1 MKRKLLFLGMALAV
15 LLAAFPQ
22 TTLAATNMLADPSF
36 EEDADNDDWPDNPPW
51 GSWNANW
58 SYGGDGYNAYYEND
72 PTHAALTGED
82 CVGLYGSD
90 YALWVQDIN
99 TGFVIGGTYYHAFY
113 AKDIYPGGSGATI
126 DPAVEFWSAP
136 RDSGGSKITTLNFP
150 VHIPEDGKWHLV
162 QSSFV
167 VPAGTGMVA
176 PIPLLNGGGDSDY
189 LIDDAWFSDAPFVEG
204 TASIPNPADGAFAP
218 STTDELSWTNPEQAS
233 PSEIITCDVYFTNN
247 FPEYGKYP
255 GDPNFALYADPPI
268 VINEAVESVT
278 LSALIPPIELEMQ
291 KDYYW
296 RVDCYD
302 PNKIGDP
309 EKYPAI
315 GAVWTFNTSNLPPE
329 VEAGG
334 KQKVWL
340 PAVGS
345 ATVALDATVN
355 DDGMP
360 LNPGIVTLEWTLD
373 SGSPTLTFD
382 PDNTVEDPD
391 VIFTTAGKYVLK
403 LTADDGAV
411 TTSDTVT
418 IDVYDNSY
426 TGLLAHWQLDET
438 TGTNADDIVG
448 NHDGTL
454 VGDPTW
460 MPIDGQAGGAI
471 ELDGDG
477 DYIEILDSSDGGDP
491 QNTTWAD
498 LAEEVTVS
506 CWAKVSEFTA
516 DYQAF
521 VSKGEGAYRIQRNDT
536 SDNIWFIISTGDIN
550 AGVGGQLNVND
561 GKWHQITGTYDGE
574 TINLYIDGYP
584 DGSLEYDGGVGTN
597 ESTLLIGENIGYE
610 RSFNGLMDE
619 VRIYEIGL
627 PADRVLADFM
637 ADGGANSCGQVYKVT
652 DVNQDCYTNLLDFAE
667 MAAKWLECSDITEPS
682 CFE

>member
-1 MKRKLLFLGMALAV
+1 MKRKLLFLGLALVV
-15 LLAAFPQ
+15 LLGAFPQ
-22 TTLAATNMLADPSF
+22 TTLAASNMLVNPSF
-36 EEDADNDDWPDNPPW
+36 EDNVDTNVDWPDFW
-51 GSWNANW
+51 GVWNANW
-58 SYGGDGYNAYYEND
+58 SYGGDGYNQYHEND
-72 PTHAALTGED
+72 GAYPARTGED
-82 CVGLYGSD
+82 CVGMSGSD
-90 YALWVQDIN
+90 YALFVQDIE

-126 DPAVEFWSAP
+126 DPAVEFWSGP
-136 RDSGGSKITTLNFP
+136 RNSGGAKMSTVNNP
-150 VHIPEDGKWHLV
+150 VFIPDDGQWHLV
-162 QSSFV
+162 QASVV

-176 PIPLLNGGGDSDY
+176 PIPLLNGGGASEY
-189 LIDDAWFSDAPFVEG
+189 LIDDAWFSTEPYVEG
-204 TASIPNPADGAFAP
+204 TATNPNPGDGDFAP
-218 STTDELSWTNPEQAS
+218 ATTDVLSWTNPPAAT
-233 PSEIITCDVYFTNN
+233 PSEEITCNVYFTDTY
-247 FPEYGKYP
+247 PEYGKYP

-268 VINEAVESVT
+268 VTNEAIDSVT
-278 LSALIPPIELEMQ
+278 LSTLIPPIVLEMQ

-296 RVDCYD
+296 RVDVHD
-302 PNKIGDP
+302 PNKTDDP
-309 EKYPAI
+309 DEFAI
-315 GAVWTFNTSNLPPE
+315 GTVWTFNTSNLPPE
-329 VEAGG
+329 VDAGG

-340 PAVGS
+340 STSGS
-345 ATVALDATVN
+345 ATVTLDATVE

-360 LNPGIVTLEWTLD
+360 LDPGEVTLEWTVD
-373 SGSPTLTFD
+373 SGPGTPPTFD

-391 VIFTTAGKYVLK
+391 VTFTMAGKYVLM
-403 LTADDGAV
+403 LTADDGAE

-418 IDVYDNSY
+418 IDVYENAY
-426 TGLLAHWQLDET
+426 TGLLAHWPLDET
-438 TGTNADDIVG
+438 SGTNADDIAG
-448 NHDGTL
+448 GHDGTL

-460 MPIDGQAGGAI
+460 MPADGQAGGAI
-471 ELDGDG
+471 DLDGDG
-477 DYIEILDSSDGGDP
+477 DYIEIPDSSDGGDP

-498 LAEEVTVS
+498 FSDEVTVS
-506 CWAKVSEFTA
+506 CWVKVNEFTA

-521 VSKGEGAYRIQRNDT
+521 FSKGEGAYRIQRNGT
-536 SDNIWFIISTGDIN
+536 SDNIWFIISTSEIN

-584 DGSLEYDGGVGTN
+584 DGSLAYDGGVGTN
-597 ESTLLIGENIGYE
+597 ESTLLIGENLGYE

-637 ADGGANSCGQVYKVT
+637 ADGGTSSCGQVYKIT